1 MPEPD
6 RTQNRSFWGGCCKL
20 EFHQIMASEFGLS
33 SPMQQRKRLSQI
45 SGLLAAS
52 IDNSSLVNNHIDN
65 DQDDAQGISTKM
77 A

>member
-1 MPEPD
+1 
-6 RTQNRSFWGGCCKL
+6 
-20 EFHQIMASEFGLS
+20 MASEFGLS

-65 DQDDAQGISTKM
+65 DQDDAQGISKIL
-77 A
+77 AYNFFKKIKIYALFQNIDSLKY